1 MNLSQRKMK
10 AERLR
15 RGIYVLPNLM
25 TTMNIFCGYY
35 AVVAAIDGKFV
46 TSAVAIIIAAVFDML
61 DGKIARVTHTTS
73 RFGIEFDSLADV
85 ISFGLAPGILMYL
98 WALQP
103 LGRMGWLAAFLFTA
117 CGALRLARFNTQTG
131 TISSEYFN
139 GLPIPAA
146 AGITAVTVLLHD
158 QIGLLAAPNTTVML
172 VMLYVLSFLMV
183 STVKYYSFKNVG
195 LFRRMN
201 FNVLVATV
209 LVVMFIASQPSIAL
223 FSLGMAY
230 LLSGPFTTLR
240 HHRNVKREATSSQVQ
255 KPKTNENGH
264 S

>member
-1 MNLSQRKMK
+1 MSLQHRKMK
-10 AERLR
+10 TERLR
-15 RGIYVLPNLM
+15 RGIYVLPNLL

-35 AVVAAIDGKFV
+35 AVVSAIEGKFV
-46 TSAVAIIIAAVFDML
+46 TSAVAIIVAAVFDML
-61 DGKIARVTHTTS
+61 DGKIARVTRTTS

-117 CGALRLARFNTQTG
+117 CGALRLARFNTQSG

-146 AGITAVTVLLHD
+146 AGMTAVTGLLHD
-158 QIGLLAAPNTTVML
+158 QVGFLASPNATVIL
-172 VMLYVLSFLMV
+172 IMLYVLSFLMV
-183 STVKYYSFKNVG
+183 STVKYYSFKSLG

-201 FNVLVATV
+201 FNFLVATV

-223 FSLGMAY
+223 FSLGLAY
-230 LLSGPFTTLR
+230 VASGPFTTLR
-240 HHRNVKREATSSQVQ
+240 HHKQLRKENASHHRREIN
-255 KPKTNENGH
+255 TNENGN